1 MTDSRTF
8 VVAGAG
14 QAGGWCARTLRE
26 QGFEGRVVL
35 VGDEDYAPYERPP
48 LSKEA
53 LTGEAGLESAY
64 LWPPASWREMGVELR
79 LGCRAEAVDP
89 AAHTVSL
96 SGGEILR
103 YDRLML
109 ATGSRPRRLDVPG
122 ADLPGIHMIRT
133 MHDTTAIRAEV
144 KPGETAVVIGG
155 GWIGLEAAA
164 ALTKLGMKVVVA
176 EVADRLCARAVTP
189 ALSDWLLDFH
199 RGKGIDVRLNC
210 GAARFEGDDVLERV
224 VLDDGSVIAAPLCI
238 VGIGILPNV
247 ELAEAAGIR
256 VDNGIVVDDRC
267 RTSAADVFACGEVT
281 NHPNAL
287 LGRRVRL
294 ESWENAQNQGICGA
308 KAMLDAAEPYNEIPW
323 FWSDQFDANL
333 QLVGL
338 PDAWDEEATRG
349 DPAGGAFITFYLK
362 NGAIYGAVAVNQGR
376 DIRFARRLMQ
386 AGARV
391 TAAELADPSVKLQAL
406 LKR

>member
-1 MTDSRTF
+1 MTDARSF
-8 VVAGAG
+8 VVVGAG
-14 QAGGWCARTLRE
+14 QAGGWCARTLRDR
-26 QGFEGRVVL
+26 GFEGRVVL

-64 LWPPASWREMGVELR
+64 LWPPASWQELNVELK
-79 LGCRAEAVDP
+79 LGCRADAIDP
-89 AAHTVSL
+89 EAHTVSL
-96 SGGEILR
+96 AGGEVLR

-109 ATGSRPRRLDVPG
+109 ATGSRPRQLDAPG
-122 ADLPGIHMIRT
+122 ADLPGIHLIRT
-133 MHDTTAIRAEV
+133 MHDASAIRAEV

-164 ALTKLGMKVVVA
+164 ALTKLGMTVVVA
-176 EVADRLCARAVTP
+176 EAASRLCGRAVTP
-189 ALSDWLLDFH
+189 AISDWLLDFH
-199 RGKGIDVRLNC
+199 RGKGVDVRLNC
-210 GAARFEGDDVLERV
+210 SAARFEGGDVLERV
-224 VLDDGSVIAAPLCI
+224 VLGDGSVVDARLCI

-256 VDNGIVVDDRC
+256 VDNGIVVDELC
-267 RTSAADVFACGEVT
+267 HTSAADVFACGEVT
-281 NHPNAL
+281 KHPNAL
-287 LGRRVRL
+287 LGRQVRL

-308 KAMLDAAEPYNEIPW
+308 KAMLGTAEPYNEVPW

-338 PDAWDEEATRG
+338 PLDWDEEATRG
-349 DPAGGAFITFYLK
+349 DPAEGAFITFYLK
-362 NGAIYGAVAVNQGR
+362 DGRIEGAVAVNQGR
-376 DIRFARRLMQ
+376 DLRFARRLMQ
-386 AGARV
+386 AGVTV
-391 TAAELADPSVKLQAL
+391 TAAELKDPSVKLQAL